1 MEYPVVL
8 GVEGEYRKLKAAVGF
23 RLARA
28 VVGEFLALKP
38 VRICNE
44 NVYDFAT

>member
-23 RLARA
+23 RLERA
-28 VVGEFLALKP
+28 VEGEFLASKP
-38 VRICNE
+38 VRICNDIFF
-44 NVYDFAT
+44 DFIT